1 MTVPPDHPIRGLS
14 PRPFALHLALGM
26 AALTSSKAGLA
37 SSSGGSPR
45 SSDRSSRLWP
55 EFPESLAAEIRRSDP
70 GALSAALDAAILEA
84 ASRFAEGVRAYRAH
98 PYRRGQEHVDVIWS
112 DGATNLLDHRGEGI
126 PALFVPSL
134 INRGWVLDLQPGH
147 GMLSWL
153 ARHGTHPYR
162 IEWGPPG
169 IAEQNFDIGDYVM
182 RRLEPALQETVR
194 RSGRPVVL
202 VGYCMGGLLTIA
214 AAVSRPDL
222 VSGLGLLATPWDFHA
237 EAAQRSEAMA
247 ALYRSIRPAAA
258 LLGQLPV
265 DLVQGFFAMPDPVV
279 ALRKFQRFA
288 TLDPDSAEARAFV
301 ALEDWLNDG
310 VPVTLPV
317 ADDALLG
324 WYGANTPERGTWK
337 PGAAAIDPT
346 SLTMPALVAIPGADR
361 IVPPASAA
369 AILDKIPHAERL
381 DPPLGHIGMVVGRR
395 AEAALWRPLA
405 DWIARTG
412 GGRRRGSSRSRRLP
426 RTRRRT

>member
-1 MTVPPDHPIRGLS
+1 L
-14 PRPFALHLALGM
+14 

-37 SSSGGSPR
+37 SSSGGWPR
-45 SSDRSSRLWP
+45 SSDRSGRLWP
-55 EFPESLAAEIRRSDP
+55 ELPESLAAEIERSDP
-70 GALSAALDAAILEA
+70 EALSAALDQAVLHAAA
-84 ASRFAEGVRAYRAH
+84 RFAEGVKAYRAH
-98 PYRRGQEHVDVIWS
+98 PYRRGPERADAVWS
-112 DGATNLLDHRGEGI
+112 DGATSLLDHGGDGV
-126 PALFVPSL
+126 PVLFVPSL
-134 INRGWVLDLQPGH
+134 INRGWVLDLRPGH

-153 ARHGTHPYR
+153 ARHGAHAYR

-169 IAEQNFDIGDYVM
+169 AAERNFDIGDYVT
-182 RRLEPALQETVR
+182 RRLEPALRETVR
-194 RSGRPVVL
+194 RSGRAVVL

-214 AAVSRPDL
+214 AAASRPDL
-222 VSGLGLLATPWDFHA
+222 VSALGLLAMPWDFHA
-237 EAAQRSEAMA
+237 DAPERSEAMA
-247 ALYRSIRPAAA
+247 VLYRSIRPAAT

-265 DLVQGFFAMPDPVV
+265 DLVQGFFAMPDPIV

-288 TLDPDSAEARAFV
+288 ALGPDSAEARAFV

-324 WYGANTPERGTWK
+324 WYGANTPQRGLWK
-337 PGAAAIDPT
+337 PCGAAIDPAG
-346 SLTMPALVAIPGADR
+346 LKMPTLVAIPGTDR
-361 IVPPASAA
+361 IVPPASAV

-405 DWIARTG
+405 DWIARMG
-412 GGRRRGSSRSRRLP
+412 GERRSGSSRGRRLP